1 MKRQLCFVMAMMVA
15 QVAVL
20 AQAPTLTAPPIK
32 MGLWQTTTTSTMS
45 GITLPPEVVA
55 RLQAAGR
62 PVPGSQPHTTVTQS
76 CATQEKW
83 QKMFSD
89 FQQNKD
95 CQFSNVKQS
104 SAAMSADIACKSM
117 DGSRT
122 STGHLDVAFVSSD
135 KMTGKVRMETIVASQ
150 PKPINMDMSFDSAY
164 QGSDCKGVSPDS
176 AKVVH

>member
-32 MGLWQTTTTSTMS
+32 MGLWQTTNTSTVS
-45 GITLPPEVVA
+45 GITLPPDVVA
-55 RLQAAGR
+55 RLQAMGR

-76 CATQEKW
+76 CATEEKW

-89 FQQNKD
+89 LQENKD

-104 SAAMSADIACKSM
+104 SAGMSADVTCKSAN
-117 DGSRT
+117 GSRT
-122 STGHLDVAFVSSD
+122 STGHIDVTYVSSE
-135 KMTGKVRMETIVASQ
+135 KMTGKAHMETTMATQ
-150 PKPINMDMSFDSAY
+150 PKPIIMDMTFESAY
-164 QGSDCKGVSPDS
+164 QGADCKGVSPDS

>member
-1 MKRQLCFVMAMMVA
+1 MKRQLCFVMAMTVA
-15 QVAVL
+15 QVVGL

-45 GITLPPEVVA
+45 GITLPPEVIA

-83 QKMFSD
+83 QKMFTD
-89 FQQNKD
+89 LQQSKD

-104 SAAMSADIACKSM
+104 SAAMSADVTCKSM
-117 DGSRT
+117 DGSRA
-122 STGHLDVAFVSSD
+122 STGHIDVTYVSSE
-135 KMTGKVRMETIVASQ
+135 K
-150 PKPINMDMSFDSAY
+150 
-164 QGSDCKGVSPDS
+164 
-176 AKVVH
+176 